1 MNSTSAKVKSVRTA
15 RKLLTVGLVDG
26 RILSLPLA
34 WYPSLRRAKPAV
46 RARWEPCA
54 AGRGIHWPD
63 LDYDLSVEGLLRG
76 AHEAPGLVAAGK
88 R

>member
-1 MNSTSAKVKSVRTA
+1 MNSNNAKIKSVSTG
-15 RKLLTVGLVDG
+15 RKLLTVGLTDG

-34 WYPSLRRAKPAV
+34 WYPSLQRAKPTD
-46 RARWEPCA
+46 RAKWEPCP
-54 AGRGIHWPD
+54 AGHGIHWPT

-76 AHEAPGLVAAGK
+76 AHEAPALATQ